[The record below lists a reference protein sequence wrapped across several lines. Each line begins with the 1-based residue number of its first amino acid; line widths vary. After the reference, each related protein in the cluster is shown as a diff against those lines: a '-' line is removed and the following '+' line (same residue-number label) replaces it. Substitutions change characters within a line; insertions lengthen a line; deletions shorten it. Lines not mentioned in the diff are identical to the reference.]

1 MANFA
6 AAMMRAMS
14 EINFE
19 DMDIVENA
27 SDHFKLRV
35 GISAGP
41 VIAGKSTLNNHHA
54 IMPFSWMFLDNLE
67 TSQKQ
72 TRLTTYNGLN

>member
-41 VIAGKSTLNNHHA
+41 VIAGKLTLNNYHGTLSYLIEDA
-54 IMPFSWMFLDNLE
+54 CILFGR
-67 TSQKQ
+67 TSFG
-72 TRLTTYNGLN
+72 NF

>member
-27 SDHFKLRV
+27 SDHFKLRG

-41 VIAGKSTLNNHHA
+41 VIAGKLTLNNGMYSLLLNRRRVYSLRQDKFWKLL
-54 IMPFSWMFLDNLE
+54 IVV
-67 TSQKQ
+67 
-72 TRLTTYNGLN
+72 TR

>member
-41 VIAGKSTLNNHHA
+41 VIAGKLTLNNHHGTLFYFNRRHVY
-54 IMPFSWMFLDNLE
+54 ILFGRISFGNF
-67 TSQKQ
+67 
-72 TRLTTYNGLN
+72 

>member
-41 VIAGKSTLNNHHA
+41 VIAGKLTLNNGTL
-54 IMPFSWMFLDNLE
+54 SNLIE
-67 TSQKQ
+67 DACSLFDRTSFGNFW
-72 TRLTTYNGLN
+72 LL

>member
-19 DMDIVENA
+19 AMDIVENA

-41 VIAGKSTLNNHHA
+41 VIAGKLALNNYHGTLSYLIEDACLLSDRTILRHL
-54 IMPFSWMFLDNLE
+54 SL
-67 TSQKQ
+67 S
-72 TRLTTYNGLN
+72 